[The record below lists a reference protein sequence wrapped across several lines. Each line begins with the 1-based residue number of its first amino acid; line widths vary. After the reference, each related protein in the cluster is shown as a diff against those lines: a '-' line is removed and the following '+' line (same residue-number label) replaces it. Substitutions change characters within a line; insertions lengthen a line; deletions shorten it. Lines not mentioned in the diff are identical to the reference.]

1 MLRSIRAWPHHLSMA
16 WTYLVECSDGSLY
29 VGSTTDLDLRIA
41 QHNDGGVSAYTR
53 TRRPVK
59 LIWAAEL
66 ETIPEIYAIERR
78 LHGWS
83 RAKKL
88 ALARG
93 DFDRLPALSSR
104 SDLGRVAR
112 QRAQE
117 TDPALRDGP

>member
-1 MLRSIRAWPHHLSMA
+1 MA
-16 WTYLVECSDGSLY
+16 WTYLLECSDGSLY

-41 QHNDGGVSAYTR
+41 QHNSGAVSAYTR
-53 TRRPVK
+53 TRRPVA

-66 ETIPEIYAIERR
+66 ESIPEAYALERR

-93 DFDRLPALSSR
+93 EFARLPVLSSR
-104 SDLGRVAR
+104 SDAGRVAR
-112 QRAQE
+112 KEAQRA
-117 TDPALRDGP
+117 DRVLRDGP

>member
-1 MLRSIRAWPHHLSMA
+1 MA
-16 WTYLVECSDGSLY
+16 WTYLVECSDGSFY

-53 TRRPVK
+53 TRRPVI
-59 LIWAAEL
+59 LLWAAEL
-66 ETIPEIYAIERR
+66 ETIPEAYALERR

-93 DFDRLPALSSR
+93 DFTALPLLSSR
-104 SDLGRVAR
+104 SRAGRVAR
-112 QRAQE
+112 EEAQE
-117 TDPALRDGP
+117 IDRALRDGP